1 MQEIIYVSL
10 DAIKDYDT
18 SEIVTFLETFKTQDC
33 EKKISSELTEELRE
47 NGVTSLPLECLDI
60 KKCSKAHSKNELRRN
75 PFKEDGSLLY
85 HPLPCRSV
93 NLNEEKHSDP
103 NIQNG

>member
-1 MQEIIYVSL
+1 LKEIIYVNL
-10 DAIKDYDT
+10 DAIKDYDAP
-18 SEIVTFLETFKTQDC
+18 EIVTFLETYKTQEC

-47 NGVTSLPLECLDI
+47 NGVTSLPLECSDM
-60 KKCSKAHSKNELRRN
+60 KKCTKTHSKNELRRN

-93 NLNEEKHSDP
+93 NLNVEKISDP
-103 NIQNG
+103 NIQIG